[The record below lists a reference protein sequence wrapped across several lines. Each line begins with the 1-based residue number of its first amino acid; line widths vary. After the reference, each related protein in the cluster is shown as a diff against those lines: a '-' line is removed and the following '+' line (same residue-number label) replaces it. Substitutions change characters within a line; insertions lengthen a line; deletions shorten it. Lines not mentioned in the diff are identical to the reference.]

1 MSNQV
6 KQLELDFGM
15 LTVDQQERVD
25 SFKRNQE
32 RNSTRRIESIKHTQ
46 ELLLSGGFQEGIH
59 FVNDFKC
66 ETITEFRS
74 FGYGENEF
82 EAEVTF
88 DNTTGGC
95 SLITDYFNSQKNEMT
110 IRTVSVSREG
120 DKLECTYITS
130 QYRAYKP
137 TSLFSKLQDYNTD
150 QKNKHAYANKT
161 KSILNHTIDKYK
173 KLFPNATVEEGS
185 DYYKGSKYNYTEFPI
200 VYVKFDSGSYVSF
213 KLGSE
218 IDKEYTHK
226 KFDRVASD
234 MSINDTLEVFN
245 NQEVKK

>member
-25 SFKRNQE
+25 LFKREQE
-32 RNSTRRIESIKHTQ
+32 RNTFRCTNSNKHTQ
-46 ELLLSGGFQEGIH
+46 ELLISGGFQPGIH
-59 FVNDFKC
+59 FVNDFECK
-66 ETITEFRS
+66 TITEFRS
-74 FGYGENEF
+74 FGYGDTKF

-88 DNTTGGC
+88 NTDSGGC
-95 SLITDYFNSQKNEMT
+95 YLITDYFNSQRNKMVISKN
-110 IRTVSVSREG
+110 SVSSEG
-120 DKLECTYITS
+120 DKLECTTITS

-173 KLFPNATVEEGS
+173 KLFPNATVEEGK
-185 DYYKGSKYNYTEFPI
+185 DYYKSRNYNYIEFPI

-213 KLGSE
+213 QLGSE

-226 KFDRVASD
+226 KFDRVATD
-234 MSINDTLEVFN
+234 MSIEDTLEMFN